1 MWGRKSRKSTLIGI
15 AFVHT
20 NVRVGIRG
28 VVNME
33 YEFKS
38 GVRNGST
45 WHELSFLAIKE
56 LARALTRMYLRRFYR
71 RDAHKTFLQTVSKS
85 ILSWKISSPTVQ
97 KYFKLRRYRRYDLK
111 LIFYAG
117 DIVAET

>member
-1 MWGRKSRKSTLIGI
+1 M
-15 AFVHT
+15 HT

-28 VVNME
+28 VVSME

-56 LARALTRMYLRRFYR
+56 LARALTRMFLRRFYC
-71 RDAHKTFLQTVSKS
+71 RDAHKMFLQTVSEAF
-85 ILSWKISSPTVQ
+85 LS
-97 KYFKLRRYRRYDLK
+97 
-111 LIFYAG
+111 
-117 DIVAET
+117 

>member
-1 MWGRKSRKSTLIGI
+1 M
-15 AFVHT
+15 HT

-38 GVRNGST
+38 GVYNGST

-71 RDAHKTFLQTVSKS
+71 RGAHKIFLQTVSES

-97 KYFKLRRYRRYDLK
+97 KYFKLRRHRRYDLK

-117 DIVAET
+117 DIVAGT